1 MEARRVQFNS
11 LVLHVS
17 SLECRHEIDFFFCF
31 FRVGSGLSGDARCK
45 AEVEEREVIV
55 LRQKNKLRGVEDAI
69 DWPSKR
75 S

>member
-1 MEARRVQFNS
+1 MCLPWSVAKKLTFFLFLQS
-11 LVLHVS
+11 GGTSGCLVTPGV
-17 SLECRHEIDFFFCF
+17 
-31 FRVGSGLSGDARCK
+31 K

-55 LRQKNKLRGVEDAI
+55 LRQKNKLRGVEYAI